1 MWLLSFKSY
10 KSTSSTSLYKA
21 GQNPGACSAF
31 PGNHLFLL
39 QHTSEPCKGFALQM
53 ATPAPWAQPEG
64 FLQPAY
70 RDRD

>member
-39 QHTSEPCKGFALQM
+39 QHTSKSCKGFALQM